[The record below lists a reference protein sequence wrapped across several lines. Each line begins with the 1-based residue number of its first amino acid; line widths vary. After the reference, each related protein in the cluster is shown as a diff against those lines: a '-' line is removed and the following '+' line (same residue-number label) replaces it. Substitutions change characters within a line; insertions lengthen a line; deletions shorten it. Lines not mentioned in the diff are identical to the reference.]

1 MSADVGFND
10 YPRVVSLSSTIGAGA
25 AYPHPTWSKPHRQ
38 VRCIVRNSQQIAP
51 KLGPSRQLLQ
61 NRHYAQNPSMSEM
74 ACFRHLRIAAV
85 PSFCLPEPLRVD
97 ENEDPT
103 GVEDYIAQ

>member
-25 AYPHPTWSKPHRQ
+25 AYPRPTWSKPHRQ

-61 NRHYAQNPSMSEM
+61 NLSSLSTSAPARN
-74 ACFRHLRIAAV
+74 L
-85 PSFCLPEPLRVD
+85 
-97 ENEDPT
+97 
-103 GVEDYIAQ
+103 GVRR

>member
-1 MSADVGFND
+1 VDNRYLIHGVLSFSLFVLANHWAEMLSVEVQQVNQGRGVGE
-10 YPRVVSLSSTIGAGA
+10 SLRG
-25 AYPHPTWSKPHRQ
+25 
-38 VRCIVRNSQQIAP
+38 
-51 KLGPSRQLLQ
+51 LLAI